1 MWNDGTIRH
10 VHVTPE
16 IHRSFEKSIRVALE
30 HYDRRIKWLSKG
42 SRELFG
48 TVVENN
54 IYILIDTS
62 QSMQISL
69 DFVKQKLVVLMQVR
83 NLSSI
88 ISIIILFKKI
98 FTSKGAIESKTK
110 VQSCFL

>member
-88 ISIIILFKKI
+88 ISNRLITAYL
-98 FTSKGAIESKTK
+98 EH
-110 VQSCFL
+110 